1 MAFSYSP
8 KIVTEGLVLYLDAG
22 NQLSYPGSGTTW
34 TDLSRSM
41 LSGSLVNGPTYS
53 SANLGSIILDGVN
66 DYISLPPD
74 PNLSFPGNT
83 PFSCELI
90 VKNNGFTNSN
100 FPAILSFGETDGGG
114 VGGWNALFYKDAA
127 NLYTGP
133 YGSIDFSRLTTPS
146 TTTVGKARYDFTSI
160 SDSTTLNSWF
170 YVYNP
175 TVGSNLYRNST
186 LVTTDATTGSSS
198 TTNLTNYYIGRRG
211 NDSNRYVSNTNVY
224 SLKLYN
230 RALSAQEVL
239 QNYNATKTR
248 FGLT

>member
-1 MAFSYSP
+1 MFAHSP
-8 KIVTEGLVLYLDAG
+8 KIVTDGLVLALDAG
-22 NQLSYPGSGTTW
+22 NTKSYVSGSTTW
-34 TDLSRSM
+34 FDK
-41 LSGSLVNGPTYS
+41 SGFSNNGTLTNGPTYS

-146 TTTVGKARYDFTSI
+146 ITAVGKARYDFTSI

-230 RALSAQEVL
+230 RALSAAEVQ
-239 QNYNATKTR
+239 QNFNALRGR
-248 FGLT
+248 FGI